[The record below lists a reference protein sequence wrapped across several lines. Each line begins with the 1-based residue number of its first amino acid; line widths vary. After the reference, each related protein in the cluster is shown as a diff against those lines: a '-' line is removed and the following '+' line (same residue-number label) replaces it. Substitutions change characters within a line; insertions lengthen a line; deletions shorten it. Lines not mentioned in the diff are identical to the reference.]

1 MRLPEPFICH
11 RLSFGQGCLLMSQVT
26 EARLVAAVRRGDPA
40 ALADLLSRY
49 QHRLYN
55 VCLRMVGNRDD
66 AAEVAQDAM
75 LKVVEHIGDYNGR
88 SAISTWMIRIAMNL
102 SISFLRKRKLRQ
114 TVSLNGSN
122 GDGASHGS
130 DDLLASLS
138 SRIGDTR
145 ELRPDQSVEQEEML
159 ERLREALDRLEEDF
173 RAVLVLRDLNEMD
186 YAQIAEV
193 LAIPVGTVKSRLF
206 RARLM
211 LRQEMYKLCPSQR
224 PDTPL
229 SAKRGD

>member
-1 MRLPEPFICH
+1 MTQA
-11 RLSFGQGCLLMSQVT
+11 S

-66 AAEVAQDAM
+66 AAEVAQDTM
-75 LKVVEHIGDYNGR
+75 LKVIEHIGDYNGK

-114 TVSLNGSN
+114 TVSLNGTHGES
-122 GDGASHGS
+122 SHAPAF
-130 DDLLASLS
+130 DAVVLD
-138 SRIGDTR
+138 SRIRDTR
-145 ELRPDQSVEQEEML
+145 EPAPDQGVEKEEML
-159 ERLREALDRLEEDF
+159 ERLREALDRLDEDF

-186 YAQIAEV
+186 YSQIAEV

-206 RARLM
+206 RARVM
-211 LRQEMYKLCPSQR
+211 LRQEMCRLYPSER
-224 PDTPL
+224 PESPL
-229 SAKRGD
+229 TARRVERGT